1 MALKAPARSPSIE
14 SDLSDIVLQVTRM
27 SATNVARQ
35 FSAVVNR
42 VSAGEEIEVVRNGV
56 PVMHLRPAAPPRML
70 SATRLRELLESA
82 PVDDDFKRDVEAA
95 RKRLGPPRGAW
106 PS

>member
-1 MALKAPARSPSIE
+1 
-14 SDLSDIVLQVTRM
+14 M
-27 SATNVARQ
+27 SATDVARH

-56 PVMHLRPAAPPRML
+56 PVMHLRPATPPRML
-70 SATRLRELLESA
+70 SATRLRELLENAS
-82 PVDDDFKRDVEAA
+82 VDDEFKQDVEAA
-95 RKRLGPPRGAW
+95 RKRLRPLRGAW